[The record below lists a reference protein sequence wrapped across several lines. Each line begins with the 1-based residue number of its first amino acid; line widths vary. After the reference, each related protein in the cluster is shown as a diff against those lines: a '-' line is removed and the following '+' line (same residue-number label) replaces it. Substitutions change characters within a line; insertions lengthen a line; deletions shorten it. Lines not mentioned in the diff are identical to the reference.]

1 MENKKIIA
9 MIMTLSMLAAA
20 FAGCLGGEDEPEPE
34 WALTVADDVNADFV
48 TSAWDPIIP
57 NLNAGEMCD
66 ALLSAMTKTVSREE
80 KVDFTRGYY
89 TSSQGVIGA
98 ADSIVIS
105 DPTDLNMAGTKV
117 ALQSGTTSDIWANGD
132 ADNDANLPDATILA
146 YDDFALVFAALESG
160 DADYVVGDSPV
171 LALEGDLMVTFS
183 DETFG
188 IAVAGTDDSDE
199 MRNTELL
206 DALDTAITAI
216 IDSGEYDAIFA
227 AWFDGTVVLTDD
239 RTADTAMSYPSPTE
253 GSSLTS
259 VLESGSLKFCSDTT
273 YPPFESLD
281 ADGNAVGFDVD
292 IGNAIAD
299 EIAMHYAGV
308 ASTDVYGC
316 MDSEATNYNSAA
328 NLEDRSCTYPAE
340 AIKLGLLIPRTGPVA
355 GLIGPA
361 VQAASMAVADLNAM
375 GGNFEIIEADSG
387 CNGET
392 ATTGAQT
399 LADAG
404 VVGVIGA
411 ICSAA
416 SHAANAILSAA
427 GIPMISPTS
436 RDPALS
442 MAPDFYRV
450 VPPAT
455 IQGPAMVTL
464 MMSEG
469 FANPALV
476 YMTND
481 YGAGMGAV
489 IGGYWAGAGGSVCTE
504 IGYDEMQTDFSAEI
518 QAIADAG
525 CDSMVLVSYTD
536 DGLALLEQ
544 MAFAGLGIPVIGME
558 ALASEEVIGLSAA
571 PYILNGLIAV
581 KSRAASSFGD
591 FNERC
596 AADAECAGG
605 VYTAETYDSVMIM
618 GTAAMMEDGA
628 NMAEHMGMI
637 GTYEGASGNHT
648 FDANGDVAGSGFEFC
663 TFDALSSVDV
673 YFGCYDYWTL
683 AGGMQETE
691 FTGMTVKIGFL
702 NPMTGPIA
710 VYAPGFAVAAQVAL
724 EMMNIGGWGAGLQF
738 ELVMVDSG
746 CSGEV
751 AAVGAQTLVDAGVV
765 GVVGAAC
772 SGATGAANAIL
783 SAAGIPM
790 ISYASTNPGLSDPVA
805 HPLFFRVVP
814 SDAIQGPAL
823 ADVVA
828 ADGGS
833 NVALLYMTNDYGSGL
848 ADSFDAA
855 WTEDGTALCAKIGY
869 EDTIT
874 DFTSQVQQ
882 VMNANC
888 DSVMLV
894 SYAADGAALVEELST
909 QGFTGLIFGGDGVAE
924 EGLAAD
930 MADTSIV
937 DGIVATKP
945 ASAVPSERS
954 MAFAAI
960 CAEIPD
966 CAGGIYT
973 AEAFDA
979 MLIMGYSIFAQLGSP
994 AGTPLGAVI
1003 PAVGNMFV
1011 GASGVHTFDAV
1022 GDVAGNGYCVGTF
1035 SVAAD
1040 GAVSFDCTR
1049 YWSRDGGLVTA

>member
-34 WALTVADDVNADFV
+34 WALSVADDVSADFV
-48 TSAWDPIIP
+48 TSDWDPIIP
-57 NLNAGEMCD
+57 NLNDGEMCD
-66 ALLSAMTKTVSREE
+66 AILSAMTKTDERELV
-80 KVDFTRGYY
+80 VDFTRGYY

-98 ADSIVIS
+98 SGSAMIS
-105 DPTDLNMAGTKV
+105 DALDLNAAGTRV
-117 ALQSGTTSDIWANGD
+117 AVQSGTTSDLWT
-132 ADNDANLPDATILA
+132 ADNLPDATIVA
-146 YDDFALVFAALESG
+146 YADFPSVTASISNG
-160 DADYVVGDSPV
+160 DADYAIGDSPV
-171 LALEGDLMVTFS
+171 MALSGDLMVTFS

-188 IAVAGTDDSDE
+188 LAVAGTDDSDE

-206 DALDTAITAI
+206 DALNVAITALV
-216 IDSGEYDAIFA
+216 DSGEYDAIFG
-227 AWFDGTVVLTDD
+227 AWFEGAVVLTDD
-239 RTADTAMSYPSPTE
+239 RTADTATSYPTPTE
-253 GSSLTS
+253 GSSLTA
-259 VLESGSLKFCSDTT
+259 VLESGSLKFCSDTS
-273 YPPFESLD
+273 YPPFENLD
-281 ADGNAVGFDVD
+281 ADGNAEGFDVD

-299 EIAMHYAGV
+299 EIAFHYAGV
-308 ASTDVYGC
+308 ASNDAYGC
-316 MDSEATNYNSAA
+316 MDSEATNYDSAA
-328 NLEDRSCTYPAE
+328 NLDDDSCTYPAE
-340 AIKLGLLIPRTGPVA
+340 ATKLGLLIPRTGPVA

-361 VQAASMAVADLNAM
+361 VQAAAMAVADLNAM

-411 ICSAA
+411 VCSAA

-637 GTYEGASGNHT
+637 GTYEGASGSHT

-683 AGGMQETE
+683 TGGMQETP

-710 VYAPGFAVAAQVAL
+710 VYAPGFGVAANIAL

-746 CSGEV
+746 CDGDV
-751 AAVGAQTLVDAGVV
+751 AAAGAQALIDAGVV

-772 SGATGAANAIL
+772 SGATIAANAIL

-790 ISYASTNPGLSDPVA
+790 ISYASTSPDLSDA
-805 HPLFFRVVP
+805 SAFPLFFRVVP

-833 NVALLYMTNDYGSGL
+833 TVALLHMSNDYGSGL
-848 ADSFDAA
+848 ADSFEAA
-855 WTEDGTALCAKIGY
+855 WTADGTALCAKIGY
-869 EDTIT
+869 DPLIT
-874 DFTSQVQQ
+874 DFTSQVQS
-882 VMNANC
+882 VISANC

-894 SYAADGAALVEELST
+894 SYAADGAAIVEELSI

-930 MADTSIV
+930 MADTSVV

-979 MLIMGYSIFAQLGSP
+979 MLIMGYSVFAQLGSP

-1003 PAVGNMFV
+1003 PAVGNNFV
-1011 GASGVHTFDAV
+1011 GASGLHTFDAV